1 MKIQK
6 WKLIPWNKYISEA
19 VGKII
24 ILIFTLVGNILNM
37 IFLHNK
43 VFTIVC
49 LTINL
54 VILFELR
61 IVFIT
66 GVHNHLVKMRVR
78 NILKEFIERD

>member
-19 VGKII
+19 IGKII
-24 ILIFTLVGNILNM
+24 ILIFTLVGNISNM
-37 IFLHNK
+37 IFIHNK

-49 LTINL
+49 LTTNL
-54 VILFELR
+54 VILFELI

-66 GVHNHLVKMRVR
+66 GVHNHLVKIRIR
-78 NILKEFIERD
+78 KILKEFIERD